1 MSQSY
6 IGKTGYIIRR
16 EGDFLF
22 RRKKSRA
29 FFALIYPLIA
39 FFILLA
45 TFSSRTINKVP
56 LAVVDNSRGSY
67 SREFIRSLNASPYL
81 DVKYQPQSHLEAKKL
96 MEQGKTYAVI
106 NIDGRY
112 DKNILDL
119 NGGSVGAFYNNQY
132 LLMGGNL
139 NKAVTKTVEDLS
151 KKYREHTLASLG
163 VPSYVADTFIEPISV
178 TENILYN
185 PQMNYIYF
193 LVLGLIPSLIQLFA
207 SLSVVYSLL
216 YELKTGRAKE
226 IRGIIAQHPMRIIG
240 AKVAAY
246 AVIYMCVLMTMLL
259 TMFLFFDLPLRGN
272 IIYVIIGGIAFILF
286 NSATA
291 LVIAGCTGNLRL
303 GLSACSA
310 YAAPA
315 FAYYGV
321 TFPLEAMPFM
331 ARAWAE
337 FLPGTHFNRILVNE
351 LMRTG
356 AGASSIADI
365 LIMLFWAAVLLYVGS
380 KLYAR
385 LARNEK
391 YWGPKL

>member
-22 RRKKSRA
+22 HRKKSRA

-106 NIDGRY
+106 NIDGGY
-112 DKNILDL
+112 DKDILNL

-151 KKYREHTLASLG
+151 KKYREQTLASLG
-163 VPSYVADTFIEPISV
+163 VPSYASDTFIEPVSV

-226 IRGIIAQHPMRIIG
+226 IRGIIAQHPLRIIG
-240 AKVAAY
+240 AKVAVY
-246 AVIYMCVLMTMLL
+246 AVIYMCVLMAMLL

-321 TFPLEAMPFM
+321 TFPLEAMPFT

-337 FLPGTHFNRILVNE
+337 FLPGTHFNRILINE

-365 LIMLFWAAVLLYVGS
+365 LIMLFGAAALLYAGS